1 MEKIFLNKVWV
12 CTVLTWM
19 PLSSWDMDCLIS
31 WARCEC
37 YQQLILWKVSLR
49 WVCQAYAPPERLK
62 AISSRISLLV
72 AASYDVWSLGMPASI
87 TSCADTPQLS
97 GVVMMELFSGA
108 TLWMQD
114 LSDDSIVGI
123 GEKLMLANWQQP
135 RQEHLDRVFD
145 RLHQTGGIR
154 RDRWQVAR
162 ELVQQCL

>member
-1 MEKIFLNKVWV
+1 
-12 CTVLTWM
+12 
-19 PLSSWDMDCLIS
+19 
-31 WARCEC
+31 
-37 YQQLILWKVSLR
+37 
-49 WVCQAYAPPERLK
+49 
-62 AISSRISLLV
+62 
-72 AASYDVWSLGMPASI
+72 
-87 TSCADTPQLS
+87 
-97 GVVMMELFSGA
+97 MELFSGA

-145 RLHQTGGIR
+145 SLHQTGGIR

>member
-1 MEKIFLNKVWV
+1 
-12 CTVLTWM
+12 
-19 PLSSWDMDCLIS
+19 
-31 WARCEC
+31 
-37 YQQLILWKVSLR
+37 
-49 WVCQAYAPPERLK
+49 
-62 AISSRISLLV
+62 
-72 AASYDVWSLGMPASI
+72 
-87 TSCADTPQLS
+87 
-97 GVVMMELFSGA
+97 MELFSGA